1 MSTSPL
7 SRIQPSL
14 FVALMIAGMLVN
26 ITGCAGPGMRLSMA
40 KRSAERL
47 GVENA
52 AALEQINQRYQAGDL
67 HGAYDAVKKHRRKHP
82 YSWEARITEACIAAD
97 LGRTAESIQA
107 WQAVVTAKPQS
118 AKVLH
123 EAGMHMVQLGAIAAG
138 LPALQSAVERD
149 PSNVNYRLDL
159 SAAYLASRNSHA
171 AQEVLMQAHR
181 QLPQETAVPVAIARL
196 FESQNVHNRAAHYYG
211 VALKQSPDD
220 PTLLRQRGRM
230 WYQLGNYQLAQ
241 IDLAACETAMI
252 AGEHWP
258 ALLEYGKVCLKMGDA
273 QSARRVATTLGEKPS
288 ALTSEFQQFSVA
300 VAAMP
305 VPKPAL
311 VPQPEPFTPFEAPP
325 VLLAATPVPTFV
337 AQRPQRIQQTSGVIV
352 VNHPPPAKLTTD
364 TKSTSNTK
372 STTDTQSTTD
382 IQPLVDLQPEEVPAA
397 ITPVDV
403 SVPLLLP
410 PPAVVIPVALSPI
423 TDPLFSASATEA
435 TLTKTTPIKK
445 TPVPTTPI
453 KAAPKAATPIVTGPI
468 LLPPDATPTAS
479 TPPVAEPL
487 AAAATPAETGW
498 RTTQKKSKPS
508 KPARTTAPKTRTS
521 AATKTN
527 TWKPHVSEKRVQS
540 YRKTGDARTLVK
552 KKRATD

>member
-1 MSTSPL
+1 
-7 SRIQPSL
+7 
-14 FVALMIAGMLVN
+14 
-26 ITGCAGPGMRLSMA
+26 MA
-40 KRSAERL
+40 PRSAQRL

-107 WQAVVTAKPQS
+107 WQAVATAQPQS

-123 EAGMHMVQLGAIAAG
+123 QAGMHLVQLGAIPAG
-138 LPALQSAVERD
+138 LPVLQSAVERD
-149 PSNVNYRLDL
+149 PSNVKYRLDL
-159 SAAYLASRNSHA
+159 SAAYLASGNSHT

-181 QLPQETAVPVAIARL
+181 QLPQEPTVPVAIARL

-230 WYQLGNYQLAQ
+230 WYQLGNYELAQ
-241 IDLAACETAMI
+241 KDMAACETAMI

-258 ALLEYGKVCLKMGDA
+258 ALLEYGQVCLKMGDV
-273 QSARRVATTLGEKPS
+273 QSAQRIAMTLGENPS
-288 ALTSEFQQFSVA
+288 ALTSDFQQFSVA

-305 VPKPAL
+305 VPKPVL

-325 VLLAATPVPTFV
+325 ALLAAAPVPTFV
-337 AQRPQRIQQTSGVIV
+337 AQRPQRIQQASGVIV
-352 VNHPPPAKLTTD
+352 VNHPPPAKSTTD
-364 TKSTSNTK
+364 TKSS
-372 STTDTQSTTD
+372 TD
-382 IQPLVDLQPEEVPAA
+382 IQPIVEVQPEEVPAA
-397 ITPVDV
+397 ITPVDITI
-403 SVPLLLP
+403 PILLP
-410 PPAVVIPVALSPI
+410 PPRLAIPVALSPI
-423 TDPLFSASATEA
+423 TDPSITAITAIT
-435 TLTKTTPIKK
+435 TKTTPI
-445 TPVPTTPI
+445 TAAPI
-453 KAAPKAATPIVTGPI
+453 KAARKTATPIVSGPV
-468 LLPPDATPTAS
+468 LLPPDAAPPAAE
-479 TPPVAEPL
+479 PVAIAP
-487 AAAATPAETGW
+487 TTVETGW

-508 KPARTTAPKTRTS
+508 KPARTTSPKTRKS

-527 TWKPHVSEKRVQS
+527 SWKPHVSEKRVQS

-552 KKRATD
+552 KKLATD

>member
-1 MSTSPL
+1 MPNQVGRMSTSPL

-123 EAGMHMVQLGAIAAG
+123 EAGMHLVQLGAIAAG

-159 SAAYLASRNSHA
+159 SAAYLASGNSHT

-230 WYQLGNYQLAQ
+230 WYQLGNYELAQ

-258 ALLEYGKVCLKMGDA
+258 ALLEYGQVCLKMGDA
-273 QSARRVATTLGEKPS
+273 QSARRIATTLGEKPS

-337 AQRPQRIQQTSGVIV
+337 AQRPQRIQQASGVIV

-364 TKSTSNTK
+364 TI
-372 STTDTQSTTD
+372 STTD
-382 IQPLVDLQPEEVPAA
+382 IQSTTDAQPLVELQTEEVPAA

-403 SVPLLLP
+403 SIPLLLP

-423 TDPLFSASATEA
+423 TDPLFSASATES
-435 TLTKTTPIKK
+435 TLTKTTPI
-445 TPVPTTPI
+445 PTTPI
-453 KAAPKAATPIVTGPI
+453 NAAPKTASAIVTGPI
-468 LLPPDATPTAS
+468 LLPPDT
-479 TPPVAEPL
+479 TPPAVTPPAAEPL
-487 AAAATPAETGW
+487 AAAVTTVETGW

-508 KPARTTAPKTRTS
+508 KPAQKTSPKTRKS

>member
-40 KRSAERL
+40 PRSAERL

-123 EAGMHMVQLGAIAAG
+123 EAGMHLVQLGAIPAG

-159 SAAYLASRNSHA
+159 SAAYLASGNSHA

-211 VALKQSPDD
+211 VALKQSPNN

-230 WYQLGNYQLAQ
+230 WYQLGNYELAQ

-258 ALLEYGKVCLKMGDA
+258 ALLEYGQVCLKMGDA
-273 QSARRVATTLGEKPS
+273 QSARRIATTLGEKPS

-337 AQRPQRIQQTSGVIV
+337 AQRPQRIQQASGVIV
-352 VNHPPPAKLTTD
+352 VNHPPPEKLTTD

-382 IQPLVDLQPEEVPAA
+382 IQPLVELQTEEVPAA

-403 SVPLLLP
+403 SIPLLLP

-423 TDPLFSASATEA
+423 TDPLFSTSATEA

-445 TPVPTTPI
+445 TPVPATPI

-468 LLPPDATPTAS
+468 LLPPAS
-479 TPPVAEPL
+479 TPPAAEPL
-487 AAAATPAETGW
+487 AAAATTVETGW

-508 KPARTTAPKTRTS
+508 NPTRTTAPKTRKS